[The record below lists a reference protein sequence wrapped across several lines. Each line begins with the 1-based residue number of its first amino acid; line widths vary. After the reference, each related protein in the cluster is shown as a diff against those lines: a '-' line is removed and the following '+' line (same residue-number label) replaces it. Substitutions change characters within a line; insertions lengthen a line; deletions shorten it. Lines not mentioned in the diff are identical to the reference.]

1 MNFLWVLS
9 KKLKK
14 KLQILYSYSWLSC
27 YAAAQETLL
36 KSDFDIVL
44 KSTNLDFV
52 LLELCNELNKKNFVL
67 DNIITKGITYKKIF
81 QMMK

>member
-1 MNFLWVLS
+1 MR
-9 KKLKK
+9 
-14 KLQILYSYSWLSC
+14 QP
-27 YAAAQETLL
+27 QETLL

-67 DNIITKGITYKKIF
+67 DNIITKGITYKKKF
-81 QMMK
+81 FK